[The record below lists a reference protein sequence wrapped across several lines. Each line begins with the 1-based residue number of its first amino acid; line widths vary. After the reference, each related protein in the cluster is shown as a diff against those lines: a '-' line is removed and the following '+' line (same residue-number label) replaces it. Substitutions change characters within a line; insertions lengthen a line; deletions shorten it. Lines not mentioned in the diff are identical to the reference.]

1 MQKTKTNK
9 KQKNEPPIPS
19 LQIQAIRE
27 NKDGSMDVDIE
38 YQEDWVDVVKRDLN
52 KKKVTKKDIGK
63 HFINL
68 LTKAAQEV
76 DGYKLEVKK

>member
-1 MQKTKTNK
+1 
-9 KQKNEPPIPS
+9 
-19 LQIQAIRE
+19 
-27 NKDGSMDVDIE
+27 MDVDIE